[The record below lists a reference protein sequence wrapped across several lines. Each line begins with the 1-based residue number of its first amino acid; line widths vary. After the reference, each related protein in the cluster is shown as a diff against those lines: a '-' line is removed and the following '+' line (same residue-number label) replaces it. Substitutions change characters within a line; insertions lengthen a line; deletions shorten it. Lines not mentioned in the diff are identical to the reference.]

1 MSLNHDLSELFQKM
15 AAVMDLK
22 GQSAFK
28 SIAFTRVSRVLHDLT
43 VDVRKLHE
51 DGKLKDVEG
60 VGDSSRRIIEE
71 VIRTGRSTDYDE
83 LIASVPAGLLPML
96 NIPGL
101 GPKTVALLWKERG
114 VTSTAELLEAITAG
128 QLDGLKGVG
137 AKKIESIRQGIAL
150 LERSAGRIG
159 IGEALPIATALLD
172 RVKALPNV
180 KRADIAGS
188 LRRRQETI
196 GDVDLVCC
204 TTDDGSAVLAAFAT
218 FPEVDRVLV
227 HGATKVSVLTPTGL
241 QVDLRVV
248 PVENYGAA
256 LLYFTGNKD
265 HGKKIRGLALDAGLT
280 LNEWGLYTLADHEAA
295 EKQTGH
301 APKLKPLASR
311 TEADVYKKLNMQYV
325 EPELRED
332 RGEVEAA
339 LANQLPQLIELA
351 DIKGDLH
358 THTTASDGTNSID
371 EMAEA
376 AIARGYAFL
385 GITDHSKTQTVARG
399 LTADRLLKHVEAIH
413 RAAERYKGK
422 IRLLAGCEVDILADG
437 TLDFPDEVLAEL
449 DFVVASP
456 HISLKQDEQ
465 KATDRLKRAIEN
477 RYVTIIGHPTGRLI
491 GQRDGLP
498 VRFDQLF
505 PLAAANGTAME
516 INAGYPRLDLNEA
529 NARAAVAA
537 GVKLSINTDAHSTAG
552 LAGLEYGINV
562 ARRAWVTK
570 RDVINCLTVAQLEAF
585 IAAKRK

>member
-1 MSLNHDLSELFQKM
+1 MSLNHDLSNLFQKM

-22 GQSAFK
+22 GESAFK
-28 SIAFTRVSRVLHDLT
+28 SIAFSRVSRVLNDLP
-43 VDVRKLHE
+43 VDVRTLHE
-51 DGKLKDVEG
+51 QGKLAELQG
-60 VGDSSRRIIEE
+60 VGESSRRVIEE
-71 VIRTGRSTDYDE
+71 YVRTGRSTDFDE
-83 LIASVPAGLLPML
+83 LTASVPAGLLPML

-114 VTSTAELLEAITAG
+114 VTSTAELTEAIAAG
-128 QLDGLKGVG
+128 KLDGLKGVG
-137 AKKIESIRQGIAL
+137 AKKIESIKQGIAL

-159 IGEALPIATALLD
+159 IAEALPIAQALVE
-172 RVKALPNV
+172 RVRALPQV
-180 KRADIAGS
+180 ERAEVAGS
-188 LRRRQETI
+188 LRRRAETI

-204 TTDDGSAVLAAFAT
+204 ANGDGTAVLEAFSR

-227 HGATKVSVLTPTGL
+227 HGATKVSVLTAAGL
-241 QVDLRVV
+241 QVDLRLV

-256 LLYFTGNKD
+256 LLYFTGSKD
-265 HGKKIRGLALDAGLT
+265 HGKRIRGLALDRGMT
-280 LNEWGLYTLADHEAA
+280 LNEWGIYKLADHATADKE
-295 EKQTGH
+295 TGH

-311 TEADVYKKLNMQYV
+311 TEADVYAQLKMAYV

-339 LANQLPQLIELA
+339 LRNELPQLIELS

-358 THTTASDGTNSID
+358 THTTASDGTNTID

-376 AIARGYAFL
+376 AIGRGYAFL
-385 GITDHSKTQTVARG
+385 GITDHSKAQTIANG
-399 LTADRLLKHVEAIH
+399 LTAERLLKHAKAI
-413 RAAERYKGK
+413 RQAAERYKGD

-456 HISLKQDEQ
+456 HLALKQDEQ
-465 KATDRLKRAIEN
+465 KATDRIKRAIEN

-498 VRFDQLF
+498 LRFDQLF

-529 NARAAVAA
+529 HARAAVAA
-537 GVKLSINTDAHSTAG
+537 GVRLSINTDAHSTAG
-552 LAGLEYGINV
+552 LGGLQYGLNV

-570 RDVINCLTVAQLEAF
+570 VNVINCLTVAKLEAF
-585 IAAKRK
+585 IAAKRR

>member
-1 MSLNHDLSELFQKM
+1 MSLNHDLSDLFHRM

-22 GQSAFK
+22 GESAFK
-28 SIAFTRVSRVLHDLT
+28 SIAFTRVSRVLKDLPA
-43 VDVRKLHE
+43 DVRTLVE
-51 DGKLKDVEG
+51 QSTLADVEG
-60 VGDSSRRIIEE
+60 VGESSRRVIEE
-71 VIRTGRSTDYDE
+71 YVRTGRSTDYDE
-83 LIASVPAGLLPML
+83 LTASVPAGLIPML
-96 NIPGL
+96 DIPGL
-101 GPKTVALLWKERG
+101 GPKTIALLWKERG
-114 VTSTAELLEAITAG
+114 VTSTAELTEAIAAG
-128 QLDGLKGVG
+128 KLDGLKGVG
-137 AKKIESIRQGIAL
+137 AKKIEAIKQGIELKA
-150 LERSAGRIG
+150 RSAGRIG
-159 IGEALPIATALLD
+159 IAEALPVATAMVERL
-172 RVKALPNV
+172 RALPKV
-180 KRADIAGS
+180 KGAEIGGS

-204 TTDDGSAVLAAFAT
+204 ATDDGSATLDAFT
-218 FPEVDRVLV
+218 KFPEVDRVLV
-227 HGATKVSVLTPTGL
+227 HGATKASVLTPAGL

-265 HGKKIRGLALDAGLT
+265 HGKRIRGLALDHGMT
-280 LNEWGLYTLADHEAA
+280 LNEWGLYRLADHEVA

-311 TEADVYKKLNMQYV
+311 TEADVYAKLKMAYV

-339 LANQLPQLIELA
+339 LADTLPKLIELS
-351 DIKGDLH
+351 DIRGDLH
-358 THTTASDGTNSID
+358 THTTASDGNNTID

-376 AIARGYAFL
+376 AIARGYKFL
-385 GITDHSKTQTVARG
+385 GITDHSKTQTIANG
-399 LTADRLLKHVEAIH
+399 LTADRLLRHVKAI
-413 RAAERYKGK
+413 RKAAERYKSD

-437 TLDFPDEVLAEL
+437 TLDFDDAVLAEL

-456 HISLKQDEQ
+456 HVALKQDET

-477 RYVTIIGHPTGRLI
+477 RYVTIVGHPTGRLI

-498 VRFDQLF
+498 ARFDQLF
-505 PLAAANGTAME
+505 PLAAANGTALE
-516 INAGYPRLDLNEA
+516 INAGYPRLDLNEV

-552 LAGLEYGINV
+552 LAGLHYGVNV

-570 RDVINCLTVAQLEAF
+570 VSVINCLTVAKLEAF